1 MRRRQLFLGHQIRIS
16 VEEKEI
22 SDSGADR
29 KARKQRKKG
38 GGGIESLGFHDMQ
51 ISRVR
56 N

>member
-1 MRRRQLFLGHQIRIS
+1 M
-16 VEEKEI
+16 

-29 KARKQRKKG
+29 KVRKQRKKG

-56 N
+56 NGYEAMKLMGKRN